1 AREGYT
7 TSHWGSYRVA
17 TENGEVTDVSGV
29 KHDPDP
35 SPIGQNY
42 VGILR
47 DSNRIRQPMV
57 RRGWLENGPG
67 TTERRGQDDFVAV
80 SWDKAF
86 QLIADEMQRV
96 RHTYSNEAIFGG
108 SYGWGSAGRFHHAQ
122 SQVHRFLNTLGGY
135 TRSVNTYSHAAEEV
149 ILPHLV
155 GDRAWFQRYVPR
167 WSEIAEHGQF
177 VLAFGGLPRRS
188 VQINPGGV
196 GAHTNGLWQDE
207 CA

>member
-1 AREGYT
+1 
-7 TSHWGSYRVA
+7 
-17 TENGEVTDVSGV
+17 
-29 KHDPDP
+29 
-35 SPIGQNY
+35 
-42 VGILR
+42 
-47 DSNRIRQPMV
+47 
-57 RRGWLENGPG
+57 
-67 TTERRGQDDFVAV
+67 
-80 SWDKAF
+80 
-86 QLIADEMQRV
+86 
-96 RHTYSNEAIFGG
+96 

-207 CA
+207 CAKAGVEFTVVTPTRAD